1 MKRKILTALLAV
13 TIIMFTLTA
22 CTATSSTAVM
32 CVENCMD
39 NKWTISYKSL
49 NGEKGRSISVPDGSK
64 CLVSGNITTESGTIY
79 VTVIDSSE
87 NVCYTS
93 DKYSGNGSFEYMI
106 EEGGKYSVI
115 LNADHHYGSA
125 EIEWDV
131 IGGQKS

>member
-1 MKRKILTALLAV
+1 MKRKILTAIFV
-13 TIIMFTLTA
+13 VMITVFTFTA

-32 CVENCMD
+32 CVENCVD

-64 CLVSGNITTESGTIY
+64 CLVSGDITTESGTIY

-93 DKYSGNGSFEYMI
+93 NKYSGNGSFEYMI

-115 LNADHHYGSA
+115 LNADHHYGGA

-131 IGGQKS
+131 IGGQKG

>member
-32 CVENCMD
+32 CVENCVD

-64 CLVSGNITTESGTIY
+64 CLVSGDITTESGTIY

-115 LNADHHYGSA
+115 LNADHHYGGA

>member
-13 TIIMFTLTA
+13 TIIMFTITA

-32 CVENCMD
+32 CVENCVD

-64 CLVSGNITTESGTIY
+64 CLVSGDITTESGTIY

-115 LNADHHYGSA
+115 LNADHHYGGA

>member
-32 CVENCMD
+32 CVENCVD

-115 LNADHHYGSA
+115 LNADHHYGGA

>member
-1 MKRKILTALLAV
+1 
-13 TIIMFTLTA
+13 
-22 CTATSSTAVM
+22 M
-32 CVENCMD
+32 CVENYAD
-39 NKWTISYKSL
+39 NKWTITYKSL

-115 LNADHHYGSA
+115 LNADHHYGGA

>member
-32 CVENCMD
+32 CVENCVD

-115 LNADHHYGSA
+115 LNADHHYGGA

-131 IGGQKS
+131 IGGQKG

>member
-1 MKRKILTALLAV
+1 MKRKILTAIFAV
-13 TIIMFTLTA
+13 MIAVFTFTA
-22 CTATSSTAVM
+22 CTATSGTAIM
-32 CVENCMD
+32 CVENYED

-64 CLVSGNITTESGTIY
+64 CLVSGDITTESGTIY

-115 LNADHHYGSA
+115 LNADHHYGGA

>member
-115 LNADHHYGSA
+115 LNADHHYGGA